1 MWAASFLPL
10 SPPPLQMQSAHMAHL
25 HLWGRFC
32 LKSSQRFRLYDKS
45 RSRLSR
51 ARKGRGI
58 CIITPRQQLHY
69 KLKERFAAAR
79 APPLTWAS
87 HFPIVCGLQGSR
99 SKPYGPFGHL
109 TLSSGKSRHVGKR
122 LGASQRPACT
132 VPGAILPQSGVNL
145 GKERENTRGQRGL
158 SSKKQCVGLRGKE

>member
-1 MWAASFLPL
+1 MLHTLRSLLESGSPGLTGTGTGSSRLSEHCPSGKLVWAVASLLPP
-10 SPPPLQMQSAHMAHL
+10 PPPLQMQSAHMAHL

-45 RSRLSR
+45 RSRLSQRER
-51 ARKGRGI
+51 AGAFASLPPDNSFIR
-58 CIITPRQQLHY
+58 
-69 KLKERFAAAR
+69 LKERFAAAR

-87 HFPIVCGLQGSR
+87 HFPIVCGLQGAP

-122 LGASQRPACT
+122 LGQA
-132 VPGAILPQSGVNL
+132 
-145 GKERENTRGQRGL
+145 RGL
-158 SSKKQCVGLRGKE
+158 PTPSQV